1 MKAWLYGFFM
11 AWGMFLSIPC
21 PAKLWDESAR
31 RHMLACLPLVGA
43 VAGGLWALEAWLL
56 ALTGCPMPIRAVL
69 IAFFP
74 WLLTGA
80 IHVDGFMD
88 VSDAIL
94 SRRDLETRRRI
105 LKDPHCGSFAVI
117 SIVLLS
123 AAVFALCMTKEISG
137 LALVSLG
144 LIPVSTRACAAIA
157 VSVMRPMSTSQ
168 YSSMGEGKRFGMLIL
183 PILLLTAACAV
194 PAALCGCRGLAP
206 LASAA
211 VYWLAA
217 LYGFKQLDG
226 MNGDISGYAL
236 TLGEAAGLA
245 VLVLI

>member
-1 MKAWLYGFFM
+1 
-11 AWGMFLSIPC
+11 
-21 PAKLWDESAR
+21 
-31 RHMLACLPLVGA
+31 
-43 VAGGLWALEAWLL
+43 
-56 ALTGCPMPIRAVL
+56 
-69 IAFFP
+69 
-74 WLLTGA
+74 
-80 IHVDGFMD
+80 
-88 VSDAIL
+88 
-94 SRRDLETRRRI
+94 
-105 LKDPHCGSFAVI
+105 
-117 SIVLLS
+117 
-123 AAVFALCMTKEISG
+123 MTKEISG

-183 PILLLTAACAV
+183 PILLLAAACAV
-194 PAALCGCRGLAP
+194 PAALCGYRGLAP

-217 LYGFKQLDG
+217 LYGFMQLDG